1 MEDEGIVVY
10 FKAGGMLWRN
20 PCGPCPFN
28 AFLFTAA
35 VQNSAA
41 AQAVGG
47 ECEHNASRTVVNE
60 HALGRAQHRY

>member
-20 PCGPCPFN
+20 PCPFY
-28 AFLFTAA
+28 AFPFTAA

-60 HALGRAQHRY
+60 HALGRAVVVWDG